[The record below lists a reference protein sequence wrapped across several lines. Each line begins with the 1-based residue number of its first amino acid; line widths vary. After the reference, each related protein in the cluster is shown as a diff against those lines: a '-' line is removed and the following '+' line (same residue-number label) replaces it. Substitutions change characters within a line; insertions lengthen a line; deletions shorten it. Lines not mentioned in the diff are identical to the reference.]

1 VRIVASRFD
10 LAAAAAA
17 VAAAVAAAA
26 AEEEEEQ
33 AEQPQVKRHLPQVQ
47 VVE

>member
-17 VAAAVAAAA
+17 EAAAA
-26 AEEEEEQ
+26 AAEEEEEEEQ
-33 AEQPQVKRHLPQVQ
+33 AEQPQVKRHLPPVQ